1 MNTALG
7 LRILS
12 EIMDWSLDEAREE
25 FRWLAFMSTYKY
37 DGYRDY
43 LAGVRFIESL
53 ATWLQQFSETE
64 ERKTAYQ
71 FVKKRLIYFSPAE
84 IQRLVEKFFPEVV
97 QDHLVEYVSAN
108 LLIPSYRIW
117 STQKSI
123 DDYRWERRK
132 TLFMGL
138 SDGARIDTLR
148 RMNVGAISNE
158 QIVIATQIDP
168 YKWESLVDDLQQD
181 LSKMRAVDAS
191 EEYFSRVYLID
202 DFTASGTSLLPDPDN
217 TEGKLKGKLVKFAT
231 SLKNAEGE
239 LKGKRIFSEGFEIVV
254 HHYIATETAVKNI
267 KRVYKK
273 VAVELATMGLANIN
287 FSYGMTLLDS
297 LSVKDDPKDPF
308 SVLCKKY
315 YDARIEG
322 KSGKHGRQSGSK
334 DKTFGYAN
342 CGTTIVLEHNTPNNS
357 VPLLWSETRDQEG
370 ELVMRPLFR
379 RRERHSD
386 MEQNY
391 SRRNRGNDG
400 ESV

>member
-25 FRWLAFMSTYKY
+25 FRWLTFMATYKY

-71 FVKKRLIYFSPAE
+71 FVKTKLIYFSPAE

-97 QDHLVEYVSAN
+97 QGHLVEHVSAS
-108 LLIPSYRIW
+108 LSIPPYRIW
-117 STQKSI
+117 STEDSI
-123 DDYRWERRK
+123 NEYRWERRK

-158 QIVIATQIDP
+158 QIVIATQIDHH
-168 YKWESLVDDLQQD
+168 KWESLVDDLQAD
-181 LSKMRAVDAS
+181 LKKMRGVDTS

-202 DFTASGTSLLPDPDN
+202 DFTASGTSLLPDPEN
-217 TEGKLKGKLVKFAT
+217 TEGKLKGKLVKFAK
-231 SLKNAEGE
+231 SLKKAEE
-239 LKGKRIFSEGFEIVV
+239 TLPDKRIFTENFEIVV
-254 HHYIATETAVKNI
+254 HHYIATDNAVKNI
-267 KRVYKK
+267 ERVYNK
-273 VAVELATMGLANIN
+273 VAEDLAALGLKSVQ
-287 FSYGMTLLDS
+287 FTYGITLLDS
-297 LSVKDDPKDPF
+297 LGVKNDHKDPF
-308 SVLCKKY
+308 AVLCNKY

-357 VPLLWSETRDQEG
+357 VPLLWAETRDEEG

-386 MEQNY
+386 MEQDF
-391 SRRNRGNDG
+391 SRRDGGNDG